1 MKITVFS
8 LWRDSESYINK
19 ALSQVE
25 ALEANNKDVEFEYYF
40 YENDSKDNTKSIL
53 EDFLKDRRG
62 KVVSEVL
69 NAPKFGS
76 VVDGERMRSM
86 ARYRNKILNTAKPM
100 DSDYCVV
107 WDSDVEFE
115 PDILN
120 NFLKY
125 KNEGAMLCSN
135 IRQNVPCHMGSGDDT
150 TYYDSLS
157 LIDNY
162 GIQCMGWAS
171 NPFYDEGDRA
181 KYEQGLPIEV
191 IAAFGGFV
199 LIKTNVLNMQDVE
212 WYSNGTLEHWGLC
225 DRIRNIAKEKVIFL
239 PDVKVSVH
247 IPEQKM
253 LEIRDKVQPML
264 EFQKVRLKMS
274 SWERQLMSNDIK
286 EGYVDGHS
294 PDHYV

>member
-53 EDFLKDRRG
+53 EDFLRDRQG
-62 KVVSEVL
+62 EVVSEVL

-86 ARYRNKILNTAKPM
+86 ARYRNKILNAAKPM

-120 NFLKY
+120 NF
-125 KNEGAMLCSN
+125 
-135 IRQNVPCHMGSGDDT
+135 
-150 TYYDSLS
+150 
-157 LIDNY
+157 
-162 GIQCMGWAS
+162 
-171 NPFYDEGDRA
+171 
-181 KYEQGLPIEV
+181 
-191 IAAFGGFV
+191 
-199 LIKTNVLNMQDVE
+199 
-212 WYSNGTLEHWGLC
+212 
-225 DRIRNIAKEKVIFL
+225 
-239 PDVKVSVH
+239 
-247 IPEQKM
+247 
-253 LEIRDKVQPML
+253 
-264 EFQKVRLKMS
+264 
-274 SWERQLMSNDIK
+274 
-286 EGYVDGHS
+286 
-294 PDHYV
+294 